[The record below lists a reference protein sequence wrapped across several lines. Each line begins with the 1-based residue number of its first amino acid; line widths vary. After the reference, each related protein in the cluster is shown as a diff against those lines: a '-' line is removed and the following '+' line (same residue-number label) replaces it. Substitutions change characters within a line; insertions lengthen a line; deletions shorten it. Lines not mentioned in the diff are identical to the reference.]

1 MVRVNNNEDGE
12 NNKLM
17 GTSFD
22 SNSDYMAKANEKSF
36 EDEIILYK

>member
-17 GTSFD
+17 GTSYD
-22 SNSDYMAKANEKSF
+22 GNSDYMAKANE
-36 EDEIILYK
+36 